1 MCDFRSK
8 ESYWQK
14 IITYSQIRSK
24 NLIYDDKQLT
34 FCVSIFFL
42 YCLHEYNA
50 CLAPDQCP
58 GQTPTQYL
66 LVEAFVG
73 VYRCYYRKLKF

>member
-1 MCDFRSK
+1 MRSK
-8 ESYWQK
+8 TLS
-14 IITYSQIRSK
+14 
-24 NLIYDDKQLT
+24 YDDKQLT

-50 CLAPDQCP
+50 SLAPDQCP

-73 VYRCYYRKLKF
+73 EFNCCFSKF

>member
-1 MCDFRSK
+1 M
-8 ESYWQK
+8 
-14 IITYSQIRSK
+14 RSK
-24 NLIYDDKQLT
+24 NLSYDDKQLT

-42 YCLHEYNA
+42 YCLHEYSA
-50 CLAPDQCP
+50 SLAPDQFP

-73 VYRCYYRKLKF
+73 V